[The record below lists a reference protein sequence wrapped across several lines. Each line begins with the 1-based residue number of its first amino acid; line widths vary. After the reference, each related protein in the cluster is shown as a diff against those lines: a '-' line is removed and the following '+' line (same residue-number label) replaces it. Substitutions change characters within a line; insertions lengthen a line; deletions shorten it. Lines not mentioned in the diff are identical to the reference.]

1 MGWLFLAI
9 AVLAEVSGTVALRV
23 AAGGRRAFYAA
34 VAVGYAISFVAL
46 SATLAAGVGLGV
58 AYGIWAATGVALTAL
73 AGRILFAEALTRVMV
88 LGIVAVMAGVV
99 LIEVG
104 AGH

>member
-1 MGWLFLAI
+1 MGWFFLAI

-23 AAGGRRAFYAA
+23 AASGRRVFYLA

-73 AGRILFAEALTRVMV
+73 AGRVLFGEALTRVIV

-104 AGH
+104 AR